1 MADLA
6 HVLRQLPASE
16 DPNVLVGTA
25 VPADAGVYRLSDDVA
40 LVQSVDLFTPVVDDP
55 FDYGRIA
62 AANSLSDLYAMGAT
76 PRTALNVVSFPK
88 GLPTEILVEMLRGG
102 AEVARE
108 AGVAILGGHTVQGP
122 EPMYG
127 LAVTGVVHPRR
138 LVGNQGAQPGDLLV
152 LTKPLG
158 LGILTTAH
166 KRGMLPDD
174 VLREAV
180 EVMATLNR
188 AAAEAMT
195 AVGVHAATDITG
207 YGLLGHLHEL
217 LAASGAAARIVAER
231 VPVLEAAWTFAA
243 QNVVPGG
250 SQSTF
255 GSLTDEIQAVTWDA
269 ALTWEQ
275 QIVLCDAQTSGGLLI
290 AVPPERVEALLAA
303 LEARGVATRALI
315 GEVVAG
321 APGHIE
327 VVAHE

>member
-1 MADLA
+1 M
-6 HVLRQLPASE
+6 LRQLPTSE

-127 LAVTGVVHPRR
+127 LAVTGVVHPQR
-138 LVGNQGAQPGDLLV
+138 LVSNQGAQPGDLLV

-255 GSLTDEIQAVTWDA
+255 GYLTDEIQAVTWDA

-321 APGHIE
+321 APGHID
-327 VVAHE
+327 VTAHE

>member
-1 MADLA
+1 
-6 HVLRQLPASE
+6 VLRQLPTIE

-88 GLPTEILVEMLRGG
+88 GVPIEVLVEMLRGG

-127 LAVTGVVHPRR
+127 LAVTGVVHPDR
-138 LVGNQGAQPGDLLV
+138 LVSNQGARPGDVLV

-166 KRGMLPDD
+166 KHGVLPDD
-174 VLREAV
+174 VLHDAV
-180 EVMATLNR
+180 QVMATLNR
-188 AAAEAMT
+188 AASAAMQT
-195 AVGVHAATDITG
+195 VGVHAATDITG

-217 LAASGAAARIVAER
+217 LMASGCAARVVAAR
-231 VPVLEAAWTFAA
+231 VPVLEAAWALAA
-243 QNVVPGG
+243 QNLVPGG

-255 GSLTDEIQAVTWDA
+255 GYLTEEVGAVRWDRS
-269 ALTWEQ
+269 LTWEQ
-275 QIVLCDAQTSGGLLI
+275 QILLCDAQTSGGLLI
-290 AVPPERVEALLAA
+290 AVPGERLDALLDA
-303 LEARGVATRALI
+303 LEAHGVATRAVI
-315 GEVVAG
+315 GEVLDG
-321 APGHIE
+321 TPGRIE
-327 VVAHE
+327 VVAT

>member
-1 MADLA
+1 M
-6 HVLRQLPASE
+6 LRQLPTIE
-16 DPNVLVGTA
+16 DPDVLVGTA

-62 AANSLSDLYAMGAT
+62 AANSLSDIYAMGAI

-88 GLPTEILVEMLRGG
+88 GVPTEVLVEMLRGG

-127 LAVTGVVHPRR
+127 LAVTGVVHPER
-138 LVGNQGAQPGDLLV
+138 LVGNQGARPGDLLV

-166 KRGMLPDD
+166 KRGILPDEA
-174 VLREAV
+174 LREAV
-180 EVMATLNR
+180 QVMATLNR
-188 AAAEAMT
+188 AASEAMQ

-207 YGLLGHLHEL
+207 YGLLGHLYEML
-217 LAASGAAARIVAER
+217 LASGRAARVVAAD
-231 VPVLEAAWTFAA
+231 VPVLEAAWPLAA

-255 GSLTDEIQAVTWDA
+255 GYLTTEVGAITWDK

-290 AVPPERVEALLAA
+290 AVPAERAAALLEA
-303 LEARGVATRALI
+303 LEARGVMTRAVI
-315 GEVVAG
+315 GEIVDG
-321 APGHIE
+321 RPGHIE
-327 VVAHE
+327 VVAT